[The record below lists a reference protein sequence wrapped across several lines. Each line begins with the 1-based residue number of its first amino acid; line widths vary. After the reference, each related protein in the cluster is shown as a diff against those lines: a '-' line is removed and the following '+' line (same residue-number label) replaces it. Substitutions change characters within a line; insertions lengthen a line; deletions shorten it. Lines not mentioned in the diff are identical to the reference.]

1 MKIENDGL
9 ILSFEIV
16 EHPTVRQQL
25 KYRSDLVKSDTDNDL
40 FSQHWAA
47 ALPLISKWECALLPD
62 PTELDIDNETNPQV
76 ANLVEFVSMSVFNHI
91 QKLDAIE
98 KKA

>member
-1 MKIENDGL
+1 
-9 ILSFEIV
+9 
-16 EHPTVRQQL
+16 
-25 KYRSDLVKSDTDNDL
+25 
-40 FSQHWAA
+40 
-47 ALPLISKWECALLPD
+47 LISKWECALLPD